1 MTGTY
6 SVNAPEQRT
15 NRERQILYFQ
25 CVLNKI
31 SCISLFLS
39 HLSADDFKIHKAL
52 ESKILHK
59 HTPKYLKSLFLKN
72 REHKSPIKNS
82 LRKLSQKVRFEL
94 NT

>member
-1 MTGTY
+1 ML
-6 SVNAPEQRT
+6 P
-15 NRERQILYFQ
+15 NREQIENAKFSIFQ

-39 HLSADDFKIHKAL
+39 HLSADDFKIYKAL

-72 REHKSPIKNS
+72 REHKSPMKNS